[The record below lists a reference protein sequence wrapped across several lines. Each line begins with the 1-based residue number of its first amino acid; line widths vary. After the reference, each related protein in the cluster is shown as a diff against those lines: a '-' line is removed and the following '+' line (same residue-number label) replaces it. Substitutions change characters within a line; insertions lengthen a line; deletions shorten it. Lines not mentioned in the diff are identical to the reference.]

1 MKTKKWLK
9 IITVTTL
16 TLVAHSVSA
25 AISLDRT
32 RVIFPGSEKSVSLT
46 VSNQNTELPYLA
58 QGWLEDE
65 QGEKL
70 NANSPLTVVP
80 PVQRIEPK
88 AESQVKVQALSSSDA
103 FKKLPQ
109 DRESLFY
116 FNLREIPP
124 KSDKPNVL
132 QIALQTRIKLF
143 YRPASLAEAA
153 AAQHALPFQEK
164 ITLSKSGDKYSVIN
178 PTPYYITLIG
188 ASAKKEGDVIEGF
201 DALMVSPKN
210 QAVMGGSAAALGATP
225 VLVYVND
232 YGGQTAL
239 TFKCSGNVC
248 SVDTSKRTT
257 PK

>member
-1 MKTKKWLK
+1 MNK
-9 IITVTTL
+9 ITFKNAFS
-16 TLVAHSVSA
+16 LVVLSFMTQSALA

-32 RVIFPGSEKSVSLT
+32 RIIYPGTEKSVSLT
-46 VSNQNTELPYLA
+46 VSNKNNELPYLA

-65 QGEKL
+65 NENKL
-70 NANSPLTVVP
+70 ESHSAFIVVP

-88 AESQVKVQALSSSDA
+88 SETQVKVQSLVATDA

-124 KSDKPNVL
+124 RSDKPNVL

-143 YRPASLAEAA
+143 YRPAALAESAS
-153 AAQHALPFQEK
+153 AQHAAPFQEK
-164 ITLSKSGDKYSVIN
+164 LLLTKKGDKYWVKN

-188 ASAKKEGDVIEGF
+188 ASAKKEGDVIKGF
-201 DALMVSPKN
+201 EAMMIAPFSEELL
-210 QAVMGGSAAALGATP
+210 GGSAATLGANP

-232 YGGQTAL
+232 YGGQPAL
-239 TFKCSGNVC
+239 TFKCRGETC
-248 SVDTSKRTT
+248 SVSDQSS
-257 PK
+257 